1 MIIAKAVEKPD
12 LFLMIPFFKFNDI
25 LSFYLK
31 KKHYGLMILLRDIV
45 LYTIFL
51 LIILF
56 NLLVLFYNKNSNTC
70 AYYRVEIT
78 TLKPIL

>member
-1 MIIAKAVEKPD
+1 
-12 LFLMIPFFKFNDI
+12 
-25 LSFYLK
+25 
-31 KKHYGLMILLRDIV
+31 MILLRDIV

-70 AYYRVEIT
+70 AYYRVKLLLKNPFYRLIFLQYS
-78 TLKPIL
+78 TLFQFSILFNPHLFKKGHHLYYGLIA

>member
-1 MIIAKAVEKPD
+1 
-12 LFLMIPFFKFNDI
+12 
-25 LSFYLK
+25 
-31 KKHYGLMILLRDIV
+31 MILLRDIV

-56 NLLVLFYNKNSNTC
+56 NILVLFYNKNSNTC
-70 AYYRVEIT
+70 EYYGVEIT